1 MPSLSKERFS
11 IDAFAHVSKDTYAR
25 LFIPVLFIEKKKIK
39 KNLNSRQQE
48 KSWIVD
54 T

>member
-1 MPSLSKERFS
+1 MPFLSKERFS

-25 LFIPVLFIEKKKIK
+25 LFIPVLFIEKKIK